1 MGSLENNVMPAEQLA
16 SHRCGSVALIGRPNV
31 GKSTLLNHLIG
42 QKISITAPRPQTT
55 RDQILGIYTRPEG
68 QILFL
73 DTPGVHQGHRRL
85 NRHIL
90 RATRSALDAA
100 DLGVLV
106 VETPLWNAGDAEAL
120 RWLQQRDLP
129 LILVVNKIDRVQQKE
144 RLLPYLQEV
153 AKHADFVA
161 IVPLCAR
168 RRDDVEHLADVLLPL
183 LPEGPA
189 QYSAEEVTDRQMR
202 FLAAEA
208 VREQIFRQLSAELP
222 YETAVAIEKYRVA
235 ADGSHEIEA
244 TIYCRKAGQ
253 KAILLGEKG
262 QRLKRIGTRARE
274 SIAQQTGARV
284 WLGLWVK
291 EREDWDRHPGLL
303 REMGYGA

>member
-1 MGSLENNVMPAEQLA
+1 MSAEA
-16 SHRCGSVALIGRPNV
+16 MVTTHRCGSVALIGRPNV

-55 RDQILGIYTRPEG
+55 RDQILGIYTRSSG

-100 DLGVLV
+100 DIGVLV
-106 VETPLWNAGDAEAL
+106 VEAPVWTPGDAEAL
-120 RWLQQRDLP
+120 RWLQQRELP
-129 LILVVNKIDRVQQKE
+129 LLAVVNKIDRVGNKE
-144 RLLPYLQEV
+144 RLLPYLQEL
-153 AKHADFVA
+153 AKRASFA
-161 IVPLCAR
+161 EIIPLCAR
-168 RRDDVEHLADVLLPL
+168 RRDDVEHLADVLLPR

-189 QYSAEEVTDRQMR
+189 QFSADEVTDRQMR

-208 VREQIFRQLSAELP
+208 VREQLFRQLSAELP
-222 YETAVAIEKYRVA
+222 YETAVAIEKYNIA
-235 ADGSHEIEA
+235 PDGGHEIEA

-274 SIAQQTGARV
+274 SIAQQTGTRV

>member
-1 MGSLENNVMPAEQLA
+1 MSADEPAVV
-16 SHRCGSVALIGRPNV
+16 HRCGSVALIGRPNV

-55 RDQILGIYTRPEG
+55 RDQILGIYTRPNG

-73 DTPGVHQGHRRL
+73 DTPGVHQGYRSL

-106 VETPLWNAGDAEAL
+106 VEAPLWTAGDAEAL
-120 RWLQQRDLP
+120 RWLQQRELP
-129 LILVVNKIDRVQQKE
+129 LILVANKIDRIAQKE
-144 RLLPYLQEV
+144 RLLPYLQELGKQ
-153 AKHADFVA
+153 ARFVE
-161 IVPLCAR
+161 IIPMSAR
-168 RRDDVEHLADVLLPL
+168 RPDDVEHLADVILPL

-189 QYSAEEVTDRQMR
+189 QYAEDEVTDRQMR

-222 YETAVAIEKYRVA
+222 YETAVAIEKYSIA
-235 ADGSHEIEA
+235 ADGRHEIEA
-244 TIYCRKAGQ
+244 TIYCRRPGQ

-262 QRLKRIGTRARE
+262 QRLKHIGTRARE

-291 EREDWDRHPGLL
+291 EREDWDRQPGIL
-303 REMGYGA
+303 RDMGYGA

>member
-1 MGSLENNVMPAEQLA
+1 MSSVMPSESPSVA
-16 SHRCGSVALIGRPNV
+16 HRCGSVALIGRPNV

-55 RDQILGIYTRPEG
+55 RDQILGIYTRPNG

-73 DTPGVHQGHRRL
+73 DTPGVHQGYRSL

-106 VETPLWNAGDAEAL
+106 VEAPLWTAGDAEAL

-129 LILVVNKIDRVQQKE
+129 LILVANKVDRVPQKE
-144 RLLPYLQEV
+144 RLLPYLQELSGY
-153 AKHADFVA
+153 ARFAQ
-161 IVPLCAR
+161 ILPMSAR
-168 RRDDVEHLADVLLPL
+168 RPDDVERLAGVILPL

-189 QYSAEEVTDRQMR
+189 QYDEDEVTDRQMR

-222 YETAVAIEKYRVA
+222 YETAVAIEKYTISPEGR
-235 ADGSHEIEA
+235 HEIEA
-244 TIYCRKAGQ
+244 TIYCRRPGQ

-262 QRLKRIGTRARE
+262 QRLKHIGTRARE
-274 SIAQQTGARV
+274 SIQQQTGARV
-284 WLGLWVK
+284 RLGLWVK
-291 EREDWDRHPGLL
+291 EREDWDRQPGIL